1 MAIDPRRYGPRI
13 PMDSLCTEL
22 HGAGLR
28 HALVVDLSEDGLR
41 IERPFGGPRTPDRTV
56 SARDRYRIIPDD
68 PVGPRQLQLELEI
81 PGVDEVGWAA
91 AEVCFDEV
99 RRGPG
104 GAGIIR
110 TSGLRLLS
118 AAQRHRRILR
128 EFVHDT
134 WSELRRETD
143 MGAYL
148 VDASCY
154 LRG

>member
-1 MAIDPRRYGPRI
+1 ME
-13 PMDSLCTEL
+13 SLCTEL
-22 HGAGLR
+22 QGGAFR
-28 HALVVDLSEDGLR
+28 HALVVDMSEDGLR
-41 IERPFGGPRTPDRTV
+41 IERPLGGPRT
-56 SARDRYRIIPDD
+56 
-68 PVGPRQLQLELEI
+68 RQLQLELEI

-99 RRGPG
+99 RPGPG
-104 GAGIIR
+104 GTGIIR

-143 MGAYL
+143 IGAYL

>member
-41 IERPFGGPRTPDRTV
+41 IERPFGGPRT
-56 SARDRYRIIPDD
+56 
-68 PVGPRQLQLELEI
+68 RQLQLELEI

>member
-1 MAIDPRRYGPRI
+1 MATDPRRYGPRI
-13 PMDSLCTEL
+13 PMESLCTEL
-22 HGAGLR
+22 QGGAFR

-41 IERPFGGPRTPDRTV
+41 IERPLGGPRTR
-56 SARDRYRIIPDD
+56 A
-68 PVGPRQLQLELEI
+68 LQLELEI

-104 GAGIIR
+104 GAGVIR
-110 TSGLRLLS
+110 TSGLRLVS

-134 WSELRRETD
+134 WRELRRETD

-148 VDASCY
+148 IDASCY

>member
-13 PMDSLCTEL
+13 PMESLCTEL
-22 HGAGLR
+22 QGGAFR

-41 IERPFGGPRTPDRTV
+41 IERPLGGPRT
-56 SARDRYRIIPDD
+56 
-68 PVGPRQLQLELEI
+68 RQLQLEIEI

-110 TSGLRLLS
+110 TSGLRLVS

-128 EFVHDT
+128 EFVHDS
-134 WSELRRETD
+134 WRELRRETD

-148 VDASCY
+148 IDASCY

>member
-1 MAIDPRRYGPRI
+1 MAIDPRRYGPRV
-13 PMDSLCTEL
+13 PMESLCTEL
-22 HGAGLR
+22 QGGAFR
-28 HALVVDLSEDGLR
+28 HALVVDMSEDGLR
-41 IERPFGGPRTPDRTV
+41 IERPLGGPRT
-56 SARDRYRIIPDD
+56 
-68 PVGPRQLQLELEI
+68 RQLQLELEI

-91 AEVCFDEV
+91 ATVCFDEV
-99 RRGPG
+99 RPGPG
-104 GAGIIR
+104 GTGIIR
-110 TSGLRLLS
+110 TSGLRLVS

-134 WSELRRETD
+134 WRELRRETD

>member
-1 MAIDPRRYGPRI
+1 MATDPRRVGPRI
-13 PMDSLCTEL
+13 PMDALCAEL
-22 HGAGLR
+22 QGGGFR

-56 SARDRYRIIPDD
+56 PARDRYRIIPDD

-99 RRGPG
+99 RRAAG
-104 GAGIIR
+104 GAGIVR
-110 TSGLRLLS
+110 TTGLRLVS

-128 EFVHDT
+128 EYVLET
-134 WSELRRETD
+134 WHELRREAD
-143 MGAYL
+143 IGAYL
-148 VDASCY
+148 ASASCY

>member
-13 PMDSLCTEL
+13 PMESLCTEL
-22 HGAGLR
+22 QGGAFR

-41 IERPFGGPRTPDRTV
+41 IERPLGGPRT
-56 SARDRYRIIPDD
+56 
-68 PVGPRQLQLELEI
+68 RQLQLEIEI

-110 TSGLRLLS
+110 TSGLRLVS

-128 EFVHDT
+128 EFVHDS
-134 WSELRRETD
+134 WRELRRETD

-148 VDASCY
+148 SDASCY